1 MNDLKK
7 TKKRR
12 SFWFSRERKLSKK
25 AKYYLKNSSSLTNKY
40 YEYDW
45 NTEPN
50 LIPEQL
56 LLLEILRMA
65 IKDARGLGYKHN
77 MNLKQ
82 ENHLQQK
89 AREWLV
95 SQNKEPFTFLWILD
109 HLPYDT
115 EDMQTKILAMVGLE
129 KPLDS
134 FISPKSSNE

>member
-1 MNDLKK
+1 
-7 TKKRR
+7 
-12 SFWFSRERKLSKK
+12 
-25 AKYYLKNSSSLTNKY
+25 
-40 YEYDW
+40 
-45 NTEPN
+45 
-50 LIPEQL
+50 
-56 LLLEILRMA
+56 MA